1 MTNNPDIAQLKIVSL
16 NVNGLN
22 KESKQKLVHNFIV
35 QHKIDILL
43 IQEHN
48 IKVDGKLH
56 YLEDYYHI
64 IINKS
69 INLKGGTCILVKK
82 HIGCNIERVEMSAD
96 SRIISA
102 ICKIQDKKLHLVNI
116 YAHASDNSERE
127 QLFEHE
133 LPYYIRHN
141 TSNTFIGGDFNAV
154 LSVNDVST
162 EDSSKISKALLK
174 IVRDSRFSDA
184 WWVHNR
190 HSEYTYVRQNYGSR
204 IDRIYCNNRNNI
216 SNSSHL

>member
-1 MTNNPDIAQLKIVSL
+1 
-16 NVNGLN
+16 
-22 KESKQKLVHNFIV
+22 
-35 QHKIDILL
+35 
-43 IQEHN
+43 
-48 IKVDGKLH
+48 
-56 YLEDYYHI
+56 
-64 IINKS
+64 
-69 INLKGGTCILVKK
+69 
-82 HIGCNIERVEMSAD
+82 MSAD
-96 SRIISA
+96 LSIISD
-102 ICKIQDKKLHLVNI
+102 ICKIQGEKLHLVNI

-162 EDSSKISKALLK
+162 KDSSKISKALLK

-216 SNSSHL
+216 SNSSHLQCSFSDHSAIAITVKLNENILIGKSYWKLNTKLLEDEEIREKFIVLWDSLKLKQYDYEKLISYDKENKRTMKSMALSTIWSVY